1 MMMVM
6 IYDIR
11 LGRWKDG
18 HLYFYV
24 WYKEKEGQHG
34 SVQILRTASL
44 STILRK

>member
-1 MMMVM
+1 MMVM

-24 WYKEKEGQHG
+24 VYKEKEGQHG
-34 SVQILRTASL
+34 HVDEVALNFCCV
-44 STILRK
+44 K